1 MKRSTVLIVDDESY
15 IREFLAQI
23 LSEHFRI
30 AFAKNG
36 TEAVET
42 AKSIQPDIIV
52 LDVLMPGQNGIET
65 CKILR
70 EQKESASIPII
81 MLTAVNEPE
90 QRIKAFN
97 AGADDYLA
105 KPFLPEELVARI
117 RRKLEKPPVRQAAT
131 KDIGFCLGNLKL
143 QFDDLCLEV
152 DGVKCE
158 LGQVEYKILNFLLKR
173 RGELVSRADINN
185 YVWGKD
191 LPSDRAL
198 DPHIT
203 SLRKKLQGSH
213 GELKTVYGKG
223 YSIIL
228 KDMEF

>member
-23 LSEHFRI
+23 LSEHFQI

-36 TEAVET
+36 KEAVET

-52 LDVLMPGQNGIET
+52 LDVLMPGQNGIDT
-65 CKILR
+65 CKVLR
-70 EQKESASIPII
+70 EQKESSSTPII

-105 KPFLPEELVARI
+105 KPFLPEELIARI
-117 RRKLEKPPVRQAAT
+117 SRKLEKTPLRQST
-131 KDIGFCLGNLKL
+131 IKDLDFRIGNLKL
-143 QFDDLCLEV
+143 QLDDLSFEV
-152 DGVKCE
+152 DGVRCE
-158 LGQVEYKILNFLLKR
+158 LGQVEYKILNFLLKK
-173 RGELVSRADINN
+173 RGELVSRSELNN

-203 SLRKKLQGSH
+203 SLRKKLQGSQ

-223 YSIIL
+223 
-228 KDMEF
+228 

>member
-1 MKRSTVLIVDDESY
+1 MKRPTVLIVDDESY

-23 LSEHFRI
+23 LSKHFRI
-30 AFAKNG
+30 AFAKDG
-36 TEAVET
+36 KEALEM
-42 AKSIQPDIIV
+42 AKTVKPAIIV

-65 CKILR
+65 CKKLR
-70 EQKESASIPII
+70 EQRESEEIPVI

-105 KPFLPEELVARI
+105 KPFLPEELIARI
-117 RRKLEKPPVRQAAT
+117 NRKLEKAALRQSPSKET
-131 KDIGFCLGNLKL
+131 EFRLGNLKL
-143 QFDDLCLEV
+143 QFDDLSLEV

-158 LGQVEYKILNFLLKR
+158 LGQVEYKILNFLLRK
-173 RGELVSRADINN
+173 RGELVSRQELNDYI
-185 YVWGKD
+185 WGHE

-203 SLRKKLQGSH
+203 ALRKKLQKSH

-228 KDMEF
+228 KDMEN

>member
-36 TEAVET
+36 DEAIET
-42 AKSIQPDIIV
+42 AKSVQPDIVV
-52 LDVLMPGQNGIET
+52 LDVLMPGQDGIEI
-65 CKILR
+65 CKMLR
-70 EQKESASIPII
+70 EQKESALIPII

-90 QRIKAFN
+90 LRIKAFN
-97 AGADDYLA
+97 AGADDYMA

-117 RRKLEKPPVRQAAT
+117 KRKLEKAT
-131 KDIGFCLGNLKL
+131 TKHPTNKDVGFKLGNLKL
-143 QFDDLCLEV
+143 QIDDLCLEI
-152 DGVKCE
+152 DGVKYE
-158 LGQVEYKILNFLLKR
+158 LGQVEYKILNFLLKKC
-173 RGELVSRADINN
+173 GELVSRDDLNDYI
-185 YVWGKD
+185 WGKD

-213 GELKTVYGKG
+213 GELKTVYGRG

-228 KDMEF
+228 KNMEF